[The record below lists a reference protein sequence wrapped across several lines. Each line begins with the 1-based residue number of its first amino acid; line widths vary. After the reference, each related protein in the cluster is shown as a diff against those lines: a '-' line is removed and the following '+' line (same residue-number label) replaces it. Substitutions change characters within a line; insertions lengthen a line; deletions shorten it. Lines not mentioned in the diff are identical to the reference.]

1 MVLRIVNGY
10 IRNRFDFFYLPIDFK
25 TQCNL
30 GYCYINVLDVDTVL
44 DVYNNVRSR
53 RRRHV
58 VSQQALAQYR
68 LQQDVSDLLCSHPSG
83 LWAGVSCRERSR

>member
-1 MVLRIVNGY
+1 MILRIVNGY

-53 RRRHV
+53 KSRHV
-58 VSQQALAQYR
+58 VS
-68 LQQDVSDLLCSHPSG
+68 
-83 LWAGVSCRERSR
+83 

>member
-53 RRRHV
+53 K
-58 VSQQALAQYR
+58 S
-68 LQQDVSDLLCSHPSG
+68 
-83 LWAGVSCRERSR
+83 

>member
-30 GYCYINVLDVDTVL
+30 GYCYIHVLDVDTVL

-53 RRRHV
+53 KSRHV
-58 VSQQALAQYR
+58 VS
-68 LQQDVSDLLCSHPSG
+68 
-83 LWAGVSCRERSR
+83 